1 MNRKSIAVGHSVE
14 EIKREAEYKK
24 GKMQVILQFPE
35 TSDETARIEKEVKE
49 IRKEELQKQ
58 MRHRSDLS

>member
-1 MNRKSIAVGHSVE
+1 ME

-49 IRKEELQKQ
+49 ILKEELQKQ
-58 MRHRSDLS
+58 MRHRSDLP